1 MLGILQYIFLPHAD
15 NNHRSKALHL
25 DSLSV
30 YVLIFVFLQLFIPFG
45 VAQFPEVL
53 GYATDIRV
61 EELLRET
68 NSKRATLG
76 LGGLAL
82 NPQLSFAAAQKAN
95 DMFKF
100 NYWAHNNP
108 EGKRPWDFITDAG
121 YRYSIAGENLAKNF
135 STSGNVVDAWVAS
148 PTHYENLVKPGYKEV
163 GFAVV
168 NGVLNGEETTLV
180 VQMFGAQTS
189 EVKLASIIIPTKMPV
204 VTKAPSPTPISIVNG
219 ESTEETVASLP
230 AVVQV
235 NDIELTSFAAVT
247 NQPTINLF
255 TVKREV
261 VLIFLLGLLSVLSL
275 DAYIAH
281 KRAVVRMTGH
291 SMAHIL
297 FFGVIMVYIFFIR
310 RGSLL

>member
-1 MLGILQYIFLPHAD
+1 MLEILRYVFLPHAD
-15 NNHRSKALHL
+15 NNHRPKALHL
-25 DSLSV
+25 DSLAA
-30 YVLIFVFLQLFIPFG
+30 YVLIFVLLELFIPFG
-45 VAQFPEVL
+45 AARFPDVL

-61 EELLRET
+61 EELLRAT
-68 NSKRATLG
+68 NTKRASLG

-95 DMFKF
+95 DMFKL

-135 STSGNVVDAWVAS
+135 STSSNVVEAWVAS
-148 PTHYENLVKPGYKEV
+148 PTHYENLIKPGYKEV

-180 VQMFGAQTS
+180 VQMFGAQSS
-189 EVKLASIIIPTKMPV
+189 EVKLAGIIIPTKMPV
-204 VTKAPSPTPISIVNG
+204 VTRAPSPTPISIVNG

-230 AVVQV
+230 AAV

-281 KRAVVRMTGH
+281 KRAVVRITGH
-291 SMAHIL
+291 NMAHIL
-297 FFGVIMVYIFFIR
+297 FFGVVMVCIFFIR
-310 RGSLL
+310 RGALL